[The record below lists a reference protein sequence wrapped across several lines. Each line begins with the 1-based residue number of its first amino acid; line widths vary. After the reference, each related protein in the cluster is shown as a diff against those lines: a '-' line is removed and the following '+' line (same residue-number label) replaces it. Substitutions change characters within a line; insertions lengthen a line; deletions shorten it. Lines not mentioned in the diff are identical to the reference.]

1 MIGRGIGI
9 GSTWGL
15 LAKRAPISGS
25 GWLLPRTSDTSREN
39 LSALVWNEWYFYAGI
54 RTDAAAIITAAADL
68 YVEQYQELAGEA
80 GTISATT
87 ADLTVIKPYSDTV
100 LDDSP
105 IGYWKLDQAS
115 GTTCT
120 DSSGNGRNIT
130 YQGTPRYREAGPI
143 DSDSSSYAIGFDA
156 VNYENAWSSYVAWQ
170 TVASPSIEIWVK
182 SSETLSAYKTI
193 FGFGSSNT
201 LASYL
206 LWVDASGYPQATVRD
221 LYGNTRTASGS
232 VSILDGQF
240 HHLVL
245 ACDALT
251 SWNLKLY
258 VDGAQVGSTTAPGYE
273 GSIPQTANFR
283 IGSCDDQSTRA
294 LVGEYA
300 HAALYNG
307 QLSAA
312 RVLAHYSA
320 AEVNLDLVGAAT
332 SVATATGDLNY
343 TNPGM
348 PLDTAAEVVA
358 TATGGLTLAQALMA
372 DAAAQATALGVMP
385 TPSPGFGLW
394 ARSIRPFARY
404 GQAVVFSYRQYFDEA
419 NALASAAQAIADA
432 AGDLVLTVIG
442 IAANAAALSTA
453 TGDVSVSMAEELS
466 GAAVAQV
473 TATGDLSPHPVAGTA
488 QAVVTAAGT
497 LAALMPLASAAAA
510 KGDATGALSNLV
522 AIASAASALA
532 AASAA
537 LGQSILLSGDAQGV
551 AAAAASMAMG
561 LGVSGDAAGKA
572 AASGQIGAVSNLDG
586 VAQAVATVVG
596 ALDQSIVVA
605 GAAQAVATAAG
616 GLASGV
622 ALGGA
627 ATAQASAT
635 GALTLAQTI
644 TGGITYAVNLK
655 TGAVTTFDNFDFER
669 LVHAHGKT
677 YGLKAGVLYRVEG
690 TEDPGATEIP
700 VTIRCGASTLGEETL
715 QRLDKVYVRSRERE
729 GIALTPIYDEVVG
742 RTYYPRAGVRD
753 GMIKHRVAVGLNNH
767 WHTLGLRL
775 TNLNGGAIDLGGFEF
790 LTAPLSPRIP

>member
-1 MIGRGIGI
+1 
-9 GSTWGL
+9 
-15 LAKRAPISGS
+15 
-25 GWLLPRTSDTSREN
+25 
-39 LSALVWNEWYFYAGI
+39 
-54 RTDAAAIITAAADL
+54 
-68 YVEQYQELAGEA
+68 
-80 GTISATT
+80 
-87 ADLTVIKPYSDTV
+87 
-100 LDDSP
+100 
-105 IGYWKLDQAS
+105 
-115 GTTCT
+115 
-120 DSSGNGRNIT
+120 
-130 YQGTPRYREAGPI
+130 
-143 DSDSSSYAIGFDA
+143 
-156 VNYENAWSSYVAWQ
+156 
-170 TVASPSIEIWVK
+170 
-182 SSETLSAYKTI
+182 
-193 FGFGSSNT
+193 
-201 LASYL
+201 
-206 LWVDASGYPQATVRD
+206 
-221 LYGNTRTASGS
+221 
-232 VSILDGQF
+232 
-240 HHLVL
+240 
-245 ACDALT
+245 
-251 SWNLKLY
+251 
-258 VDGAQVGSTTAPGYE
+258 
-273 GSIPQTANFR
+273 
-283 IGSCDDQSTRA
+283 
-294 LVGEYA
+294 
-300 HAALYNG
+300 
-307 QLSAA
+307 
-312 RVLAHYSA
+312 
-320 AEVNLDLVGAAT
+320 
-332 SVATATGDLNY
+332 
-343 TNPGM
+343 M

-372 DAAAQATALGVMP
+372 DAAAQATALGVIP

-753 GMIKHRVAVGLNNH
+753 GLVKHRASVGLNNR

-775 TNLNGGAIDLGGFEF
+775 TNLNGGAIDIGGFEF

>member
-15 LAKRAPISGS
+15 RAKRAPISGS
-25 GWLLPRTSDTSREN
+25 SWLLPRTSDTSREN
-39 LSALVWNEWYFYAGI
+39 LSALIWSEWYFYAGI

-68 YVEQYQELAGEA
+68 YVEQYQVLAGEA
-80 GTISATT
+80 GTIAATT

-240 HHLVL
+240 HYLVL

-258 VDGAQVGSTTAPGYE
+258 VDAVQVGSVSAPGYE

-283 IGSCDDQSTRA
+283 IGACNDQSTRA
-294 LVGEYA
+294 LAGEYA

-307 QLSAA
+307 QLSAT

-320 AEVNLDLVGAAT
+320 AEVVRELTGTAA
-332 SVATATGDLNY
+332 SVVTATGDLNY

-348 PLDTAAEVVA
+348 PLEAATEVVA
-358 TATGGLTLAQALMA
+358 AATGGLTMAQALMA
-372 DAAAQATALGVMP
+372 DAAAQAAALGVMP

-432 AGDLVLTVIG
+432 TGDLVLTIIG

-453 TGDVSVSMAEELS
+453 TGDAGLSMTEVLA
-466 GAAVAQV
+466 GAAVAQT
-473 TATGDLSPHPVAGTA
+473 TASGDLSPHPVAGTA

-510 KGDATGALSNLV
+510 EGDATGALSNLV

-551 AAAAASMAMG
+551 AAAAASMAME
-561 LGVSGDAAGKA
+561 LGVSGGAIGRVT
-572 AASGQIGAVSNLDG
+572 ASGQIGAVSNLDG
-586 VAQAVATVVG
+586 AAQAVATVAG

-616 GLASGV
+616 DLSNVIAMQGT
-622 ALGGA
+622 A
-627 ATAQASAT
+627 AAQASAT
-635 GALTLAQTI
+635 GALSKAETI
-644 TGGITYAVNLK
+644 TGGLVYAVNLT
-655 TGAVTTFDNFDFER
+655 TGAVTTLSNFYFER
-669 LVHAHGKT
+669 LVRAHGRT
-677 YGLKAGVLYRVEG
+677 YGLLAGTLYRIEG
-690 TEDPGATEIP
+690 TVDPGDAPISVSIRTGSIP
-700 VTIRCGASTLGEETL
+700 PKADVLR
-715 QRLDKVYVRSRERE
+715 RLDKVYLHARERA
-729 GIALTPIYDEVVG
+729 GITMTPIYDEVQG
-742 RTYYPRAGVRD
+742 RTHYPKPGIRD
-753 GMIKHRVAVGLNNH
+753 GMIVHRTNIGINNR
-767 WHTLGLRL
+767 WHTLGLQITNIDGGTLDIGGLEIL
-775 TNLNGGAIDLGGFEF
+775 TEP
-790 LTAPLSPRIP
+790 LTRRIT